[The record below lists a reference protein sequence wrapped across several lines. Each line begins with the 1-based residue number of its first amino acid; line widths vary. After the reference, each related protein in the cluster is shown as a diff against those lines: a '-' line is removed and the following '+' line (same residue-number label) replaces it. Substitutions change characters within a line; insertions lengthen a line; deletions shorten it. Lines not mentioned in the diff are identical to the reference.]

1 MTPPRESGSPRA
13 PVTATLGAALTLAG
27 LAFGL
32 VAALACGIGLLGL
45 ALGAVAWVELAT
57 VGGRLERAPGP
68 ARLEESEPFPLRL
81 ALRRTLV
88 PPPGGELID
97 PLLDRSVPVG
107 PRWRRR
113 LSREI
118 WLERPGRLHLPP
130 ARLIVRDP
138 LGLWRREL
146 ASARSEELVV
156 LPRVDPVRWAGPGAE
171 PRGKS
176 AGSGS
181 ASDATSRRGGLAQLE
196 VDGLRPY
203 QEGSPAS
210 RIHWPAVARTGQMI
224 ERRLIAGGEPRP
236 LVVFD
241 PRGGPGTNGGHKH
254 RIDRERAMRAAAS
267 LCVELARSGGCELL
281 VPGERRPLEID
292 PALRA
297 WPEAHVRI
305 AVSDPHAGPMM
316 PAGMGSGPVL
326 WVTAGRSLPPSLR
339 RLRPGSFLITPSGSR
354 RAAAFRV
361 AGCFAYPATAP
372 DVRATP
378 ITPRAA

>member
-1 MTPPRESGSPRA
+1 MTVWEAGSPRA
-13 PVTATLGAALTLAG
+13 PATAALGAALTLVG

-32 VAALACGIGLLGL
+32 VSALACGIGLLGL

-57 VGGRLERAPGP
+57 FGGRLERAPGP
-68 ARLEESEPFPLRL
+68 GRLEESEPFPLRL

-118 WLERPGRLHLPP
+118 WLERPGRLRLAPS
-130 ARLIVRDP
+130 RLIVRDP

-156 LPRVDPVRWAGPGAE
+156 LPRVDPVRWGGPGAE
-171 PRGKS
+171 ARGQS

-203 QEGSPAS
+203 REGSPAS

-241 PRGGPGTNGGHKH
+241 PRGGTSQAH
-254 RIDRERAMRAAAS
+254 RERAMRAAAS

-316 PAGMGSGPVL
+316 PAGMGSGPIL

-361 AGCFAYPATAP
+361 SGCFAYPAAAP
-372 DVRATP
+372 GVRATP
-378 ITPRAA
+378 LSRTAA

>member
-1 MTPPRESGSPRA
+1 MTVWEAGSPRA
-13 PVTATLGAALTLAG
+13 PATAALGAALTLVG

-32 VAALACGIGLLGL
+32 VSALACGIGLLGL

-57 VGGRLERAPGP
+57 FGGRLERAPGP
-68 ARLEESEPFPLRL
+68 GRLEESEPFPLRL

-118 WLERPGRLHLPP
+118 WLERPGRLRLAPS
-130 ARLIVRDP
+130 RLIVRDP

-156 LPRVDPVRWAGPGAE
+156 LPRVDPVRWGGPGAE
-171 PRGKS
+171 ARGQS

-203 QEGSPAS
+203 REGSPAS

-241 PRGGPGTNGGHKH
+241 PRGGTSQAH
-254 RIDRERAMRAAAS
+254 RERAMRAAAS
-267 LCVELARSGGCELL
+267 LCVELARSGGCELV

-292 PALRA
+292 QALRA

-305 AVSDPHAGPMM
+305 AVSDPQAGPMM

-361 AGCFAYPATAP
+361 SGCFAYPASAP
-372 DVRATP
+372 GVRATP
-378 ITPRAA
+378 LSRTAA